1 MVLGVLQ
8 MICASRIAPAYGAF
22 LEMALQDVA
31 SAEGIFA
38 KMARVR
44 TLSSVWILLV
54 DVWWRAMRCAYG
66 EVNDA

>member
-8 MICASRIAPAYGAF
+8 MVRASRIAPAYRAF

-44 TLSSVWILLV
+44 TLSSV
-54 DVWWRAMRCAYG
+54 
-66 EVNDA
+66 